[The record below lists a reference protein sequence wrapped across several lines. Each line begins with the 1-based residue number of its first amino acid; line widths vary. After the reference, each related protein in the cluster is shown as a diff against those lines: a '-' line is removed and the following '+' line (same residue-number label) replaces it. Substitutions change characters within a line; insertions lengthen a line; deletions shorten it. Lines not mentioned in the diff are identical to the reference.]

1 MLITLSAYAKM
12 HGKNPESARK
22 KAARG
27 GFETARKNGRTWL
40 IDSEEPYDDLRR
52 AERPAPEEGQLSF
65 AMPQTTA
72 AAAPGFCAALFDELD
87 SIYPDTDVTAG
98 KTAYTV
104 AGCNGTYVGVQ
115 IAVSGLTPGIP
126 LSIDVEGPH
135 RAYKLFEMIPVPVE
149 VNTGARMRSELLKD
163 DYNENVIRRAPF
175 YVYEVLKPLY
185 RICRPQY
192 TTAAF
197 VFRTPIEYCREEE
210 TYTFTITLNHGGAS
224 QKLVLETK
232 RYPAVVKPA
241 TKDDPQFVNWLSF
254 DQIALQ
260 HNAPMWSN
268 RYAEMLYRYLRAA
281 RYTRQNIF
289 PVPVGLVFDIV
300 DGEPRL
306 NIDHIDYLINISKRA
321 GIERFQGQAFCTRA
335 SNLAD
340 NDEFYN
346 SLDHDSFTSP
356 EEIGLAFKKRAF
368 DEFDYGTDAIFSLT
382 GVSVSTEE
390 GQRQLKSAV
399 CQLYAYMKMRGLCD
413 VWQQCC
419 LDEPND
425 ALKEV
430 YHIISRITRDAM
442 PNIPILE
449 PVLPTEVVI
458 GDLDIWCPSIE
469 IYEGNKAFFDARV
482 AAGDQIYVYTCLT
495 PGGNYLNR
503 LLDQERLRAVYIAWN
518 MMRYPDIIGYLHWG
532 LNQNCSGDLFDRS
545 ASMFSEQV
553 LEYHPKYANFL
564 PAGDQCIFYPGY
576 EQPLITTRSEAHRIG
591 FEDLALL
598 RQLKEKDPAH
608 ADAIVAKVY
617 RRTDEYEKSVEVYR
631 AVREELLKAASGK

>member
-27 GFETARKNGRTWL
+27 GFQTARKNGRSWL

-52 AERPAPEEGQLSF
+52 SERPAPEEGQLSLLL
-65 AMPQTTA
+65 PQQTA
-72 AAAPGFCAALFDELD
+72 PSGTVPFCAALFDELD
-87 SIYPDTDVTAG
+87 SIYPDTDVTTG
-98 KTAYTV
+98 KTAHTV

-115 IAVSGLTPGIP
+115 IAVSGLTPGLP
-126 LSIDVEGPH
+126 LSFTVEGPH

-149 VNTGARMRSELLKD
+149 VNTGAAQRSEYLKD
-163 DYNENVIRRAPF
+163 DHNDNVIRRAPF
-175 YVYEVLKPLY
+175 YVYEVLNPIY
-185 RICRPQY
+185 NIVRPQY
-192 TTAAF
+192 PTAAF

-210 TYTFTITLNHGGAS
+210 SYTFSITLTHGDAS
-224 QKLVLETK
+224 QTLLLETK

-241 TKDDPQFVNWLSF
+241 GKDDPQFVNWLSF

-260 HNAPMWSN
+260 HNAPMWSK

-289 PVPVGLVFDIV
+289 PVPTGLVFDVI

-306 NIDHIDYLINISKRA
+306 NIDHLDYLIKIAKKA
-321 GIERFQGQAFCTRA
+321 GIELFEGSAFCGRA
-335 SNLAD
+335 AGLVD
-340 NDEFYN
+340 NDDFYN
-346 SLDHDSFTSP
+346 SLDHDSFTTP
-356 EEIGLAFKKRAF
+356 EQIGQAFKKRAF
-368 DEFDYGTDAIFSLT
+368 DEFDYGTDAVFSLT
-382 GVSVSTEE
+382 GESMSTEK
-390 GQRQLKSAV
+390 GQRQLRSAL
-399 CQLYAYMKMRGLCD
+399 CQLYAYLKANNLCAD
-413 VWQQCC
+413 WTQCC

-425 ALKEV
+425 ALCDI
-430 YHIISRITRDAM
+430 YHVISAITHDAM
-442 PNIPILE
+442 PGIPVLE
-449 PVLPTEVVI
+449 PVLPTEAVV
-458 GDLDIWCPSIE
+458 GDIDIWCPSIE
-469 IYEGNKAFFDARV
+469 IYEKNKDFFDARV
-482 AAGDQIYVYTCLT
+482 AEGDQIYVYTCLT
-495 PGGNYLNR
+495 PGGNYINR
-503 LLDQERLRAVYIAWN
+503 LLDLERLRVVYIAWN

-532 LNQNCSGDLFDRS
+532 LNQNCSGDLFNRS

-598 RQLKEKDPAH
+598 RQLKEKDPAK
-608 ADAIVAKVY
+608 AEEIVAKLY
-617 RRTDEYEKSVEVYR
+617 RRTDEYEKSVAIYR
-631 AVREELLKAASGK
+631 TVREELLASLL